1 MPLSLYDVSIASYQ
15 QVLDATAAI
24 LEKGAEHADGGG
36 IDLAEIVET
45 RLREDMAPFRFQ
57 VVSVWHHS
65 HGAVAGIR
73 AGNFAPPPDLGEL
86 DYAALQAL
94 VAEARETV
102 RGVAREEMDELEGRP
117 LLFKAGGFELP
128 FSVENFILSFS
139 LPNFYFH
146 ATTTYAILRMAGVPL
161 GKLDFLGNM
170 RLDA

>member
-1 MPLSLYDVSIASYQ
+1 MAIALYDVSIASYQ

-24 LEKGAEHADGGG
+24 LEKGAAHAAGNG
-36 IDLAEIVET
+36 IDLSDIVTT

-73 AGNFAPPPDLGEL
+73 AGSFAPPPDMGEL
-86 DYAALQAL
+86 DYDGLQAL
-94 VAEARETV
+94 VAEARDTV
-102 RGVAREEMDELEGRP
+102 ANVSREEMDELEGSP

-128 FSVENFILSFS
+128 FTVENFILSFS

-170 RLDA
+170 RLEA